1 VNKFKA
7 QFMSKQS
14 IPLSSV
20 PLDFKQLLKTVRQL
34 STREKLELESMIW
47 SETGE
52 KEIEISPLHREIVSG
67 RLQKMNENPSACR
80 NWEEIER
87 NLRLQP

>member
-1 VNKFKA
+1 
-7 QFMSKQS
+7 MSTQS

-20 PLDFKQLLKTVRQL
+20 PLNFKQLLKIVRHL

-47 SETGE
+47 NETGE
-52 KEIEISPLHREIVSG
+52 KEIEISPLHKEIVSG
-67 RLQKMNENPSACR
+67 RLQKMNENPADCR
-80 NWEEIER
+80 NWEEIEH